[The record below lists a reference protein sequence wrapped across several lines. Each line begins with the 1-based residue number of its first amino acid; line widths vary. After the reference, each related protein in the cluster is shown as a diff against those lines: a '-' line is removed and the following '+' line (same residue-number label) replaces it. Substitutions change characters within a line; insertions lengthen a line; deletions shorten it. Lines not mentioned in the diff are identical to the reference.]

1 MVSHKLQLKKYVIN
15 MDRNDALK
23 EIDIKN
29 RKFYYF
35 NEIEDFFENI
45 DNTLIDKISSKNILV
60 YLISYKTLI
69 DAKPLRIR
77 FDKIDGFIRVYDGI
91 RYLVLLGS
99 EKYNFIYNRIRYLIG
114 MKSEI
119 TYAMPH
125 NYAKIKV
132 DLYDSLSLEKTII
145 FHNAIILVK
154 SVFYKDRNNS

>member
-1 MVSHKLQLKKYVIN
+1 

-45 DNTLIDKISSKNILV
+45 DNIDEISNKNILV

-99 EKYNFIYNRIRYLIG
+99 EKYDFIYNRIRYLIG
-114 MKSEI
+114 MKSGI
-119 TYAMPH
+119 TYAMSH